1 MKNSF
6 SLEKCSLKSIYSRF
20 HGIFAQK
27 SEAIISQ
34 MPHCAKFCSKMADFL
49 GGFPMYGVGA
59 EVCAQVI
66 EGPAFHYL
74 DAPVI
79 RVAGADVPMPYAKSL
94 EVRATP
100 QAETVVK
107 AVKRVLNR

>member
-1 MKNSF
+1 MTFFPS
-6 SLEKCSLKSIYSRF
+6 
-20 HGIFAQK
+20 
-27 SEAIISQ
+27 
-34 MPHCAKFCSKMADFL
+34 P
-49 GGFPMYGVGA
+49 GGFPMFGVGA

-79 RVAGADVPMPYAKSL
+79 RVAGADVPMPYAMSL
-94 EVRATP
+94 EKLATP
-100 QAETVVK
+100 QADTVVR

>member
-1 MKNSF
+1 MTKYF
-6 SLEKCSLKSIYSRF
+6 YGEREPLVFPVFLQCALIVPEF
-20 HGIFAQK
+20 HTKI
-27 SEAIISQ
+27 
-34 MPHCAKFCSKMADFL
+34 ADFL

-94 EVRATP
+94 EVLATP
-100 QAETVVK
+100 QADTVVK